1 MSATAPVRPP
11 VEGAARSHGAAQA
24 ATVEALRVARRG
36 PRRRRVLVVTALWL
50 LLAGLVVVRSLLGT
64 YRVSFPDAV
73 RILGGETVP
82 GASFVLLE
90 STLPRALMAVL
101 AGAAFG
107 AAGSAFQTLLRNPL
121 ASPDVLGLTTGAS
134 AGAVLAVVV
143 LDLSGTA
150 VTLFAL
156 AGAVLVAGALLT
168 QAGRGGG
175 ATGRMVLIG
184 VALSA
189 MLGAFVHWVLT
200 YADIYSAQEAMV
212 WLTGSLNTVSWT
224 DIVRMLAAD
233 AVLLPLVLLLAGQL
247 GAVGLGDD
255 LAAGLGVRVR
265 EVRVAV
271 VLVVVALVA
280 TATAVVGPIAFV
292 ALLSGPITRALV
304 PGRPAP
310 GVAALVGAVTVLGAD
325 HLAATAVPGTPL
337 PVGVVTGLLGA
348 PVLLWLLH
356 SRRATQENR

>member
-1 MSATAPVRPP
+1 VTA
-11 VEGAARSHGAAQA
+11 AALH
-24 ATVEALRVARRG
+24 LARR
-36 PRRRRVLVVTALWL
+36 PVRRRRALVVTGLSL
-50 LLAGLVVVRSLLGT
+50 VLAGLVVVRSLLGT

-73 RILGGETVP
+73 RILSGETVP

-143 LDLSGTA
+143 LDLSGAA
-150 VTLFAL
+150 VTVAAL
-156 AGAVLVAGALLT
+156 AGAVLVAVALLT
-168 QAGRGGG
+168 QTGRGGG
-175 ATGRMVLIG
+175 ATGAMVLVG
-184 VALSA
+184 VALA
-189 MLGAFVHWVLT
+189 AVLAAFVHWMLT
-200 YADIYSAQEAMV
+200 YADIHSAQEAMI
-212 WLTGSLNTVSWT
+212 WLTGSLNTVSWS
-224 DIVRMLAAD
+224 DISRMLVAD
-233 AVLLPLVLLLAGQL
+233 LVLLPVVLLLARQL
-247 GAVGLGDD
+247 GVVGLGDD

-265 EVRVAV
+265 SVRVAV
-271 VLVVVALVA
+271 VLVVVTLVA
-280 TATAVVGPIAFV
+280 SATALVGPIAFV

-310 GVAALVGAVTVLGAD
+310 GVAALVGAVMVLAAD

-356 SRRATQENR
+356 SRRATQEIR